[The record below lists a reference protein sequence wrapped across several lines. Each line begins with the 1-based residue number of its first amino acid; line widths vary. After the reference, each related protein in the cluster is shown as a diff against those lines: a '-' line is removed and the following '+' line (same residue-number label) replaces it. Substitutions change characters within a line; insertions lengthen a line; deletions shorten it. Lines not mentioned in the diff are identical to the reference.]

1 MAKAWPNGAH
11 LCCQQIG
18 APTLDW
24 LANATEA
31 TASEYVGYAEGV
43 LAAQR
48 FLRTRKPEA
57 ALSEEGV
64 RAAVAV
70 HFSPLA
76 VQACT
81 CPASVLSY
89 GRRRHRRP
97 RPPGRLTDGAAV
109 LMWQERVDLALG
121 AAPAELQHAELARQH
136 TPTVWSLFRA
146 AVRAALIDRCALS
159 VRAGAAANGSEN
171 YWHQCAEWDILCQL
185 QQEHAGSSQTVHLAG
200 SHSAPLA
207 HVRDVDPPSALP

>member
-1 MAKAWPNGAH
+1 MRQSPCTSRRSQCRHA
-11 LCCQQIG
+11 
-18 APTLDW
+18 
-24 LANATEA
+24 
-31 TASEYVGYAEGV
+31 
-43 LAAQR
+43 R
-48 FLRTRKPEA
+48 
-57 ALSEEGV
+57 AL
-64 RAAVAV
+64 
-70 HFSPLA
+70 P
-76 VQACT
+76 
-81 CPASVLSY
+81 LSY
-89 GRRRHRRP
+89 RTADAGTDAHGP
-97 RPPGRLTDGAAV
+97 HAHPGRLTDGAAV

-207 HVRDVDPPSALP
+207 NVRDVDPPSALP

>member
-1 MAKAWPNGAH
+1 MAKAWPDGAH

-81 CPASVLSY
+81 CPCLCPIA
-89 GRRRHRRP
+89 RP
-97 RPPGRLTDGAAV
+97 TP
-109 LMWQERVDLALG
+109 
-121 AAPAELQHAELARQH
+121 AP
-136 TPTVWSLFRA
+136 TPT
-146 AVRAALIDRCALS
+146 
-159 VRAGAAANGSEN
+159 
-171 YWHQCAEWDILCQL
+171 
-185 QQEHAGSSQTVHLAG
+185 
-200 SHSAPLA
+200 APTPTPDTSPMA
-207 HVRDVDPPSALP
+207 PPS